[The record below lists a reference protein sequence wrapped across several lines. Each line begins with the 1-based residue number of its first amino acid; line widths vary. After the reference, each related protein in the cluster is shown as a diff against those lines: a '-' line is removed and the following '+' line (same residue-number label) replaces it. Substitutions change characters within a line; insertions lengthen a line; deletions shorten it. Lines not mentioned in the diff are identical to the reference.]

1 MSESSGA
8 TRRGDALRERA
19 ETVSR
24 ELTSALLALHV
35 EALPQGA
42 GPKRAAVHIDM
53 PVPMASRILRAV
65 GERTPLAALQKLP
78 GPDPLRRWIEAAAK
92 KGARRETRRAAVE
105 AVESFERLI
114 SEEAGDR
121 AALDA
126 RLLRWMPEARRTL
139 ELRRRQAVFRGLS
152 ELEGRWC
159 ELELTTILLHPS
171 ADGGRVDL
179 CCVQARTGMRALRPG
194 LATKFTTERITPEE
208 HVRDLSSVDGID
220 MEGAASAVRL
230 DRFTQGDPANVEIVR
245 DGDRVQYLLGMPD
258 SSQGSIAD
266 FVIAELNRGEFERT
280 DEPLEKGSFFS
291 HVIQNA
297 CRFGSI
303 DVLMHEDLVPEP
315 EPLLFLYRNH
325 GTTAAQPGDPL
336 REVDRLEPL
345 DEIERRTSAL
355 RDLRLGPLPR
365 YGEMIGY
372 VATRLGW
379 DLSNAT
385 LFRAQLEYPVP
396 GTQISIGFPG
406 SRF

>member
-1 MSESSGA
+1 MSESP
-8 TRRGDALRERA
+8 DDPLRERA

-24 ELTSALLALHV
+24 DLTTALVALHI
-35 EALPQGA
+35 EALPHGA

-65 GERTPLAALQKLP
+65 DERTPLAALQKLP
-78 GPDPLRRWIEAAAK
+78 GPDPLLRWVEAAAG
-92 KGARRETRRAAVE
+92 KGVRDETHRAAVD

-114 SEEAGDR
+114 AEEAGDR

-126 RLLRWMPEARRTL
+126 RLLQWMPEARRTL

-152 ELEGRWC
+152 EIEGRSC
-159 ELELTTILLHPS
+159 ELELTTIILYPS
-171 ADGGRVDL
+171 TDGDRVDL
-179 CCVQARTGMRALRPG
+179 CCIQARTGMRTLRPG
-194 LATKFTTERITPEE
+194 LATKFITERITPED
-208 HVRDLSSVDGID
+208 HVRDLSSVDGVD
-220 MEGAASAVRL
+220 LEGVASAVRL
-230 DRFTQGDPANVEIVR
+230 DQFTQGDSAKVEIVR
-245 DGDRVQYLLGMPD
+245 DGDSVQYLLAMPD
-258 SSQGSIAD
+258 SSPNAVAD
-266 FVIAELNRGEFERT
+266 FVIAELDRGEFERT

-297 CRFGSI
+297 CRYGTI
-303 DVLMHEDLVPEP
+303 DVLIHEELVPEP

-325 GTTAAQPGDPL
+325 GTGAAQPGDPL

-345 DEIERRTSAL
+345 DGIERRTSSP

-365 YGEMIGY
+365 YGEM
-372 VATRLGW
+372 VAHVAERLAW
-379 DLSNAT
+379 DLSGAT